1 MCMARHA
8 GRECRAEIIVRN
20 GRVAGIE
27 FGNVAGKRPL
37 EGQKLKDFETL
48 VRAKADEI
56 VERWINFFV
65 HNVRSKPEIINAADQ
80 MKAVAKQYLEVTEA
94 KYVSGYKLLLTFN
107 DGEVRV
113 VDFGP
118 FLEKARNPDTTD
130 YRDLK
135 KFKSF
140 RIEYGDLIWGD
151 HQMIFP
157 IMDLY
162 RGSNS
167 QGQRICSG
175 VLSI

>member
-1 MCMARHA
+1 
-8 GRECRAEIIVRN
+8 
-20 GRVAGIE
+20 
-27 FGNVAGKRPL
+27 
-37 EGQKLKDFETL
+37 
-48 VRAKADEI
+48 
-56 VERWINFFV
+56 
-65 HNVRSKPEIINAADQ
+65 
-80 MKAVAKQYLEVTEA
+80 MKAVATPYLEVTEA

-135 KFKSF
+135 QFKSF

-157 IMDLY
+157 ITDLY
-162 RGSNS
+162 RGTILKGEEFSPAFYQFHEGGPLEPAAGKTKPVATVS
-167 QGQRICSG
+167 YKKTLKRK
-175 VLSI
+175 

>member
-1 MCMARHA
+1 
-8 GRECRAEIIVRN
+8 
-20 GRVAGIE
+20 
-27 FGNVAGKRPL
+27 
-37 EGQKLKDFETL
+37 
-48 VRAKADEI
+48 
-56 VERWINFFV
+56 
-65 HNVRSKPEIINAADQ
+65 
-80 MKAVAKQYLEVTEA
+80 MKAVATQYLEVTEA

-140 RIEYGDLIWGD
+140 RIEYGDLIWGN

-162 RGSNS
+162 RGSILKHEEPAYQLNEGGS
-167 QGQRICSG
+167 VKKFAAGGSVSYLKPKSSSRKK
-175 VLSI
+175 VLPHV